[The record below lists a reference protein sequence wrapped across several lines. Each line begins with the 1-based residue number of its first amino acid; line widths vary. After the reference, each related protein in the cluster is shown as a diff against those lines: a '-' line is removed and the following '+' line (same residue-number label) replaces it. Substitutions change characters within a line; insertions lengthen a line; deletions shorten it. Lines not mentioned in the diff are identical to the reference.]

1 MNVATQEHPAS
12 DVARTPA
19 GDAVTDLVL
28 RTFRLNGAFLEAAER
43 IARPYGLTAASWQ
56 VLGAVLD
63 EPLPVVGIARK
74 MGVSR
79 QGVQRLADLLAERGQ
94 ATYEPNPAHRRA
106 KLLVPT
112 AAGRAAV
119 DDLRGRQHAWAN
131 AVGETV
137 DEKELQQ
144 ALDTLARIG
153 PVVDQLA
160 STRRDGDER

>member
-1 MNVATQEHPAS
+1 MNGPTRVRPAS
-12 DVARTPA
+12 GAGRTSA

-28 RTFRLNGAFLEAAER
+28 LTFRLNGALLEAAER
-43 IARPYGLTAASWQ
+43 IARPSGLTAASWQ

-63 EPLPVVGIARK
+63 GPLPVAGIARK

-79 QGVQRLADLLAERGQ
+79 QGVQRLADALVERGQ

-119 DDLRGRQHAWAN
+119 DDLRGRQHAWAD
-131 AVGETV
+131 AVGEPV
-137 DEKELQQ
+137 GDAELQR
-144 ALDTLARIG
+144 ALDTLAR
-153 PVVDQLA
+153 VLQAVDELA
-160 STRRDGDER
+160 PSDARRD